1 MDEQGTGSIFN
12 VNNFPIFKIQY
23 WTQLHQGG
31 VPAFVGFNAG
41 NGTKSYSYM
50 PYSQVR
56 RSRTVGHK
64 FRWFWWSP
72 VPFSDHLCSGPALH
86 RDGQRVPRTP
96 HIQDRRE
103 DLTWSLHQVGVKSRL
118 ETLQSG
124 SGTWL
129 EPTFPWSLLRRMGT
143 CWVGGWN
150 DKNDKSENDDNND
163 NDIIIQRWDDGQPYR
178 ALLWAWHAGYLQ
190 VSLSLQ
196 ITFTFF

>member
-1 MDEQGTGSIFN
+1 MDHLHRGRRGHQRRTGSIFWRYNFVNNKFSIIYFGFINMDEQGTGSIFN

-56 RSRTVGHK
+56 RSRTVGNK
-64 FRWFWWSP
+64 FRWFWCSP
-72 VPFSDHLCSGPALH
+72 VLFSDHLCSGPALH

-103 DLTWSLHQVGVKSRL
+103 DLTWSLHQVGVKTRNIAKWFRDL
-118 ETLQSG
+118 IGANLPLVFAPENGNMLG
-124 SGTWL
+124 GTTMEW
-129 EPTFPWSLLRRMGT
+129 
-143 CWVGGWN
+143 
-150 DKNDKSENDDNND
+150 
-163 NDIIIQRWDDGQPYR
+163 
-178 ALLWAWHAGYLQ
+178 
-190 VSLSLQ
+190 
-196 ITFTFF
+196 